1 MTTLLNQ
8 DGSINLEEMQK
19 RADDMKAERKLR
31 EDTKSSIQEADTL
44 NNSLY
49 GTYGTIKTT
58 WILSKIRSA
67 FENKYEMRQDAT
79 ANALYDYLYEIDG
92 TEWKHIDRDTVDSI
106 LVASCVYFKNIE
118 YNTEHHVFVSSLS
131 GSSGLLEQSIS
142 NKIKKVLEHN
152 SEPKTKYQRVIEF
165 VKNLI
170 ATFKD
175 NRRLKKLSRL
185 ARKEYF

>member
-31 EDTKSSIQEADTL
+31 EDIESSTHQANTF
-44 NNSLY
+44 NNQLY
-49 GTYGTIKTT
+49 GTYGAIKTS
-58 WILSKIRSA
+58 WILSKIHSA

-92 TEWKHIDRDTVDSI
+92 TKWEHIDRDTVDSI
-106 LVASCVYFKNIE
+106 LVACCAYFKNIE

-131 GSSGLLEQSIS
+131 GSSALLEQCIS
-142 NKIKKVLEHN
+142 DKIKKDLEQN
-152 SEPKTKYQRVIEF
+152 AEPKTKYQRAVDF
-165 VKNLI
+165 VKHLI

-175 NRRLKKLSRL
+175 NRRLKKCGL